1 MREDN
6 IRMQSSDPNLNSK
19 IRAKVLDPDSPIY
32 WYIKF
37 NLQLDPESI
46 SSSTMYV
53 TDLGG
58 YILNTYIDYDQEKNL
73 ISITPLNS
81 YEQEYYYVLNIT
93 TGVRSSKGTAL
104 KKQINILFKLLDDK
118 ISEHEILK
126 DEQKVEKPKARPNNY
141 DPYKVK
147 SKVYGV
153 QQDVSQ
159 SVGSDKL
166 PLANSKLNPFFAIF
180 SIILLFIAIATMNL
194 PFVVSAL
201 LVAIAGATH
210 VIYQISRSDMR
221 AIMNYNKGAKL
232 FNKGEYRQAKE
243 LFQKAW
249 TLDEYNEKIEYAL
262 QKVEYFL

>member
-6 IRMQSSDPNLNSK
+6 IRMQSSDPSLNSK

-46 SSSTMYV
+46 SSNTMYV

-58 YILNTYIDYDQEKNL
+58 YVLNTYIEYDQEKNL

-126 DEQKVEKPKARPNNY
+126 DDQQVEKPKVRPKNY

-153 QQDVSQ
+153 NQEVSQ
-159 SVGSDKL
+159 SVGSDRL
-166 PLANSKLNPFFAIF
+166 PLASSRLNPIFAIF
-180 SIILLFIAIATMNL
+180 SIILLFIAITTMNL
-194 PFVVSAL
+194 PFIVSAL
-201 LVAIAGATH
+201 VIAMAGATH
-210 VIYQISRSDMR
+210 VIYQITRPDMR
-221 AIMNYNKGAKL
+221 AIMNYNKGVKL
-232 FNKGEYRQAKE
+232 FNKGNYREAREVFK
-243 LFQKAW
+243 KAW
-249 TLDEYNEKIEYAL
+249 TFDEYNEKIEYAL